1 MSEGGPEGGGRVG
14 ARIMAERKQKR
25 YFRLTR
31 SERASIE
38 RELGKRRPSA
48 RDVARDLGRSP
59 ASISDEAKRN
69 RTVARGPGK
78 GERAGDAPC
87 VSSSPSFTK
96 NHRSFQSSSLIFF
109 TNHHGAL
116 GAPREAPSRGGEVSC
131 LRRLPYEAAAS
142 ARMRELRMR

>member
-1 MSEGGPEGGGRVG
+1 
-14 ARIMAERKQKR
+14 MAERKQKR

-69 RTVARGPGK
+69 RTVARGPGINTIP
-78 GERAGDAPC
+78 D
-87 VSSSPSFTK
+87 
-96 NHRSFQSSSLIFF
+96 
-109 TNHHGAL
+109 
-116 GAPREAPSRGGEVSC
+116 SRKVKWVLDVDPIEG
-131 LRRLPYEAAAS
+131 
-142 ARMRELRMR
+142 